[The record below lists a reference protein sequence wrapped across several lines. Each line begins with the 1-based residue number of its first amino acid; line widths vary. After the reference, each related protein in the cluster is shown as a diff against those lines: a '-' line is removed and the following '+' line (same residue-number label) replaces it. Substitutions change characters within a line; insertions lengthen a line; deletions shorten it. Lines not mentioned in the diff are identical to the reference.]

1 MNYGNNKIYCI
12 YNARVHNFKPNTSFS
27 FIYSRK
33 KKKMASE
40 LEQRENRIINTANN
54 YVRFYNGWLVEK
66 QLRMCIKE
74 RGEDVFHL
82 FKILVICHGRVTDE
96 KYEKSWSGELLYHA
110 KKSLMEAIQTNCFIK
125 ITNRKLIKADLRSEY
140 MDDVLISFAV
150 VR

>member
-40 LEQRENRIINTANN
+40 LEQRENRIINVANN
-54 YVRFYNGWLVEK
+54 YVRVYNGWLVEK
-66 QLRMCIKE
+66 QLHMCIKE
-74 RGEDVFHL
+74 RGEDIFHI
-82 FKILVICHGRVTDE
+82 FKILVICHGRVTLE
-96 KYEKSWSGELLYHA
+96 NGEKSWSGKLLYQA
-110 KKSLMEAIQTNCFIK
+110 NKSLMEAIQCNCFIK
-125 ITNRKLIKADLRSEY
+125 ITNRKIIKAPLQSDYLDDLL
-140 MDDVLISFAV
+140 VSFIV

>member
-40 LEQRENRIINTANN
+40 LEQRENRIINIANN
-54 YVRFYNGWLVEK
+54 YVRLYNGWLVEK
-66 QLRMCIKE
+66 QLCMCIKE

-82 FKILVICHGRVTDE
+82 FKILVFCHGKVTDE
-96 KYEKSWSGELLYHA
+96 NGEKSWSGELMYHA
-110 KKSLMEAIQTNCFIK
+110 KKSLMEAIQCNCFIK
-125 ITNRKLIKADLRSEY
+125 IDKRKTIKADLRSEY
-140 MDDVLISFAV
+140 MNDVLISFTV
-150 VR
+150 IR